1 MLSSP
6 WIIALVVLFSLA
18 FLAIILYRN
27 RQFRLKQ
34 TLHENLAEDLGLKI
48 TYTQGK
54 NFTIFGNTKDYPVH
68 ISPVQAADATSG
80 KYSWAVKI
88 SLPMINPNLMA
99 IRVSRNDVEPSPLL
113 DQIPV
118 YRPQPLTHSIAPWL
132 EVLTNDLMFS
142 HRILSD
148 EIKMDLVVS
157 FKTVPGA
164 ILYVM
169 DNELACLIPG
179 LLNEKY
185 PAEACK
191 QFLALLISIK
201 DELN

>member
-1 MLSSP
+1 YP
-6 WIIALVVLFSLA
+6 TH
-18 FLAIILYRN
+18 IL
-27 RQFRLKQ
+27 
-34 TLHENLAEDLGLKI
+34 
-48 TYTQGK
+48 
-54 NFTIFGNTKDYPVH
+54 
-68 ISPVQAADATSG
+68 PVQAADPESG
-80 KYSWAVKI
+80 KYWWAVKI

-99 IRVSRNDVEPSPLL
+99 IRISRNDVEPSPLL
-113 DQIPV
+113 NQIPV
-118 YRPQPLTHSIAPWL
+118 YRPQPVSHSIAPWL

-148 EIKMDLVVS
+148 EIKMDMVVS
-157 FKTVPGA
+157 FKSVPEA

-185 PAEACK
+185 PAEAYK